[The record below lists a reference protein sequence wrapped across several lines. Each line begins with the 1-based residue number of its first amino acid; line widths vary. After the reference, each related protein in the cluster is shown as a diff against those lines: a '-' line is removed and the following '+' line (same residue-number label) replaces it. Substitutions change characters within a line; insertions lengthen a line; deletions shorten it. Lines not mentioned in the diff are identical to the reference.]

1 MLLFNQKIKNTFEV
15 GGGGAQGQVYAAC
28 SRVDYTTLIEKRVLR
43 FRRCSL
49 ITTKN
54 LKVSVDE
61 IN

>member
-1 MLLFNQKIKNTFEV
+1 MLLFNQKIRSRW

-28 SRVDYTTLIEKRVLR
+28 SRVDYTTLIEKGVLR

-54 LKVSVDE
+54 LKMSVDE